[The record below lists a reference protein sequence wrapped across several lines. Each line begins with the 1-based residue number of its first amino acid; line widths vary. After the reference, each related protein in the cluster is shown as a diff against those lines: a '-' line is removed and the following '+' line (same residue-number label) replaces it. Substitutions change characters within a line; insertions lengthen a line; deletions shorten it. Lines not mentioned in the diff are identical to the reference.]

1 MYRTL
6 LYLAVVLLSACSQ
19 TSEFLRPTPP
29 VPAAWPASAVILGK
43 EDAVKTHWRAFFTD
57 PRLQSLISTA
67 LENSRDLRIAVARVE
82 EARAQFGVAK
92 ADRLPTLNFGSDS
105 SVSLLSGTYEIDF
118 WGRIAGMNESA
129 RVNFLATEEA
139 RRAVQLSLIADV
151 ASTYFALLQTEE
163 LIALTGATVE
173 LREQSLAL
181 IRKGRDLGGTYD
193 FEVQQSYGILE
204 STRGTLAGHE
214 HQRAVTSNKLNF
226 LVGQT
231 PPELPPGKRLGEQGL
246 ELDIAPGLPSDVLL
260 LRPDVM
266 SAEQRLKSAHANVG
280 VARTAFF
287 PKILLSTGYGAATQA
302 LSSLASG
309 GAWYFAP
316 ILSAMPLFD
325 NGRTASGVEVAEAR
339 KVIAVAEY
347 EKTIQ
352 QAFREVA
359 DLLSLRASLA
369 NQLRASIANSNAQ
382 EVRLRIA
389 QARHSAGLIS
399 YLEVLDAQR
408 EVFSAQQAS
417 TQFRRAQL
425 ESAAQ
430 LYKALGGG
438 EPRTEVSK
446 L

>member
-1 MYRTL
+1 
-6 LYLAVVLLSACSQ
+6 
-19 TSEFLRPTPP
+19 
-29 VPAAWPASAVILGK
+29 
-43 EDAVKTHWRAFFTD
+43 
-57 PRLQSLISTA
+57 
-67 LENSRDLRIAVARVE
+67 
-82 EARAQFGVAK
+82 
-92 ADRLPTLNFGSDS
+92 
-105 SVSLLSGTYEIDF
+105 
-118 WGRIAGMNESA
+118 
-129 RVNFLATEEA
+129 
-139 RRAVQLSLIADV
+139 
-151 ASTYFALLQTEE
+151 
-163 LIALTGATVE
+163 
-173 LREQSLAL
+173 
-181 IRKGRDLGGTYD
+181 
-193 FEVQQSYGILE
+193 
-204 STRGTLAGHE
+204 
-214 HQRAVTSNKLNF
+214 
-226 LVGQT
+226 
-231 PPELPPGKRLGEQGL
+231 L

-309 GAWYFAP
+309 GAWYFVP

-325 NGRTASGVEVAEAR
+325 NGRTASGVDVAEAR

-382 EVRLRIA
+382 EVRLQIA

>member
-1 MYRTL
+1 MFRTL
-6 LYLAVVLLSACSQ
+6 LYLAVALLSACSQ
-19 TSEFLRPTPP
+19 TSEFLRPSPP
-29 VPAAWPASAVILGK
+29 IPTAWPSSAVILGK
-43 EDAVKTHWRAFFTD
+43 EDAVKTHWRVFFTD

-67 LENSRDLRIAVARVE
+67 LESSRDLRIAVARME
-82 EARAQFGVAK
+82 EARAQFGVAR
-92 ADRLPTLNFGSDS
+92 ADRLPTFNFGSDS
-105 SVSLLSGTYEIDF
+105 SMALLSGTYELDF
-118 WGRIAGMNESA
+118 WGRIAGMTESA
-129 RVNFLATEEA
+129 RVNFLSTEEA

-151 ASTYFALLQTEE
+151 AGTYFSLLQMDE
-163 LIALTGATVE
+163 LIALTRATVE
-173 LREQSLAL
+173 LREQSLEL

-193 FEVQQSYGILE
+193 FEVQQSFGILQ

-214 HQRAVTSNKLNF
+214 HQRVVTANKLDF
-226 LVGQT
+226 LVGQVT
-231 PPELPPGKRLGEQGL
+231 SELPAGKSLGEQGL

-260 LRPDVM
+260 LRPDVIA
-266 SAEQRLKSAHANVG
+266 AEQRLKAAHANVG

-309 GAWYFAP
+309 GAWYFVP

-325 NGRTASGVEVAEAR
+325 NGRTASGVDVAEAR

-382 EVRLRIA
+382 EVRLQIA

-417 TQFRRAQL
+417 TQYRRAQL